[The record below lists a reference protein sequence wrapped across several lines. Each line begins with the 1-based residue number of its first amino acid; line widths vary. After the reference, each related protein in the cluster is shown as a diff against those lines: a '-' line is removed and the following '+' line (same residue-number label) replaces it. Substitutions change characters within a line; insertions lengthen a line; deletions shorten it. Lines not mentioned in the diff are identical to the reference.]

1 MQRGGGGLASLT
13 SLGGALKLMRRDW
26 LMWPPLA
33 RANTPNHTERSAS
46 THVDDVGQVADVIFE
61 DAAVGGLKS
70 QQVLVPGLD
79 GFQLVLRVL
88 GLSLIGGGDKVSTK
102 PGNKSGRKVR

>member
-1 MQRGGGGLASLT
+1 
-13 SLGGALKLMRRDW
+13 MRRDW

-33 RANTPNHTERSAS
+33 RANTPKHTERGAS

-70 QQVLVPGLD
+70 QQVFVPGLD

-102 PGNKSGRKVR
+102 PGTKSGRKVR